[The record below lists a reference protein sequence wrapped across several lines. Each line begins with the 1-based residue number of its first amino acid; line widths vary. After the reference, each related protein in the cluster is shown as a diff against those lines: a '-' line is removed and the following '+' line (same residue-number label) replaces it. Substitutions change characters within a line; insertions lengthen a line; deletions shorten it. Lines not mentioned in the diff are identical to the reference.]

1 MRCGR
6 VASAA
11 AWHRCG
17 VCLWMSFA
25 SGVQCMAQLAVGTLR
40 LPKGAPR
47 PVRRRSVRGHKDRP
61 TGGLA
66 NSLWC
71 TAAGAVLALAVQLLL
86 CCCGASSPD
95 PPDACAACA
104 DATRQQREIPRDKGT
119 GDGQE
124 RCWTAGRARLSA
136 SRIHVRGSA
145 SVDRHSTTTKT
156 SPIDPVHTRAS
167 TQTCSTVRQII
178 SPIQAFAV
186 IPPHQWVPCSGPKRA
201 ARCSPR
207 TPSPRAGTA
216 LTGSV
221 QRIVPTTPVT
231 SARRDPVAR
240 PAASPTSS
248 RSGLQYVMGP
258 PTRAPAACTVPRSRG
273 V

>member
-86 CCCGASSPD
+86 CCCGASSPV
-95 PPDACAACA
+95 
-104 DATRQQREIPRDKGT
+104 PRT
-119 GDGQE
+119 
-124 RCWTAGRARLSA
+124 RARRA
-136 SRIHVRGSA
+136 RMQRGSSA
-145 SVDRHSTTTKT
+145 RSHGIRALETGRSGVGPLDARACQR
-156 SPIDPVHTRAS
+156 VAS
-167 TQTCSTVRQII
+167 TYAVAPQSTDTARLRRPAR
-178 SPIQAFAV
+178 STRFTLE
-186 IPPHQWVPCSGPKRA
+186 RA
-201 ARCSPR
+201 R
-207 TPSPRAGTA
+207 
-216 LTGSV
+216 
-221 QRIVPTTPVT
+221 
-231 SARRDPVAR
+231 R
-240 PAASPTSS
+240 PAAQSTKSS
-248 RSGLQYVMGP
+248 AQ
-258 PTRAPAACTVPRSRG
+258 SRLLL
-273 V
+273 

>member
-136 SRIHVRGSA
+136 
-145 SVDRHSTTTKT
+145 
-156 SPIDPVHTRAS
+156 RAS
-167 TQTCSTVRQII
+167 TYAVAPQSTDTARLRRPAR
-178 SPIQAFAV
+178 STRFTLE
-186 IPPHQWVPCSGPKRA
+186 RA
-201 ARCSPR
+201 R
-207 TPSPRAGTA
+207 
-216 LTGSV
+216 
-221 QRIVPTTPVT
+221 
-231 SARRDPVAR
+231 R
-240 PAASPTSS
+240 PAAQSTKSS
-248 RSGLQYVMGP
+248 AQ
-258 PTRAPAACTVPRSRG
+258 SRLLL
-273 V
+273 